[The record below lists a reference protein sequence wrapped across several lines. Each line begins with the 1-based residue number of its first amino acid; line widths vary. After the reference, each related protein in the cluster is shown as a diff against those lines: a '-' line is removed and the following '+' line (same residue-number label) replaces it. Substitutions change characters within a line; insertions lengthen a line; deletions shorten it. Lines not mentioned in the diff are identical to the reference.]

1 MRSEHPWKQRKTT
14 LTALAAIFL
23 PFFAGE
29 TSAGGRPLAP
39 GDGELIV
46 SAIRTT
52 ADERYDANGTKQ
64 WKPRYTKYEIAPYA
78 EYGLTEWLTLVG
90 EIAWASEKTDFF
102 GIEFEDRGFTRLK
115 AGGRVALGTWN
126 DAHFSVQP
134 LATLHLAGDTNDPAA
149 TGSGDI
155 DTELAL
161 IVAQNDTLLGIDIF
175 TVQEVGY
182 RYRDRDRPD
191 EVRADITL
199 GLKPWP
205 GIMLLA
211 KSLNTVATRPTPAGQ
226 SFQSGKVALSLV
238 YDITSDCALEAGI
251 ERSVFGRN
259 AIVED
264 GLRLAV
270 WYRF

>member
-1 MRSEHPWKQRKTT
+1 MRPGHPRRQRNSI
-14 LTALAAIFL
+14 LAALVVAFPSI
-23 PFFAGE
+23 ADE
-29 TSAGGRPLAP
+29 TCAGGWPLAP
-39 GDGELIV
+39 GAGELIV
-46 SAIRTT
+46 PVTRTI
-52 ADERYDANGTKQ
+52 ADERYDADGKKQ

-90 EIAWASEKTDFF
+90 EVAWASEKTDFF
-102 GIEFEDRGFTRLK
+102 GIDFEDRGLTRLK
-115 AGGRVALGTWN
+115 AGGRMALGTWN

-149 TGSGDI
+149 TRSGDI
-155 DTELAL
+155 DAELAL
-161 IVAQNDTLLGIDIF
+161 IVAQNDTLLGIAVF

-211 KSLNTVATRPTPAGQ
+211 KSLNTVATRPTAAGQ

-259 AIVED
+259 AIVEE